1 MQFVSQSL
9 FSTLALDKFFQ
20 GLEFIYARR
29 LYSLRIVK
37 NITLM
42 IGEHKLV
49 VDPVLASLDPCLEAA
64 EEKYHYYRHQLT
76 R

>member
-9 FSTLALDKFFQ
+9 FSTLASNEFFQ
-20 GLEFIYARR
+20 DLEF
-29 LYSLRIVK
+29 LFVTCLDSLRIVK

-49 VDPVLASLDPCLEAA
+49 VDPVLASLAPCLEAA
-64 EEKYHYYRHQLT
+64 TDEKYHRY
-76 R
+76 

>member
-9 FSTLALDKFFQ
+9 LSTLALNELFQ
-20 GLEFIYARR
+20 DLEFIYAAR
-29 LYSLRIVK
+29 LYSSRIMK

-49 VDPVLASLDPCLEAA
+49 VDPVLASLDLCLETTV
-64 EEKYHYYRHQLT
+64 EKFHCY
-76 R
+76 